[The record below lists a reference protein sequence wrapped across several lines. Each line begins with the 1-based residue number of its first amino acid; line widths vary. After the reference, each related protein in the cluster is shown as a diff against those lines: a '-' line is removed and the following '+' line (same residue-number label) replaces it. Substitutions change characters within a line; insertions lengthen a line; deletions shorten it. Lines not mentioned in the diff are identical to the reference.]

1 MSRVFTHYVRMYV
14 CHSMLFLGEIAGLPA
29 GRQRQGGQGGGGQC
43 RAAEAGEGGGVRL
56 HGGVEYVSG

>member
-1 MSRVFTHYVRMYV
+1 MSV
-14 CHSMLFLGEIAGLPA
+14 CHFMLFLGEIAGLPA

-56 HGGVEYVSG
+56 HWGMEYVSR